1 MGLPYVSLWV
11 AHIHPGFGFN
21 SLSVILVYIEFYTMY
36 AARFKTSG
44 PGRRFRSVP
53 DRADV
58 FGQPLQL
65 YVCILC
71 MLPDSNEKTET
82 ASITSKIRRQAWHTS
97 LISYAAEKTEFF
109 TGRKKYLVL
118 TVLNICLSKT
128 NHERIE
134 KSLQNHQRI
143 VSGSVL
149 F

>member
-1 MGLPYVSLWV
+1 MGSAYSSRFRIQLAFRDIS
-11 AHIHPGFGFN
+11 I
-21 SLSVILVYIEFYTMY
+21 YIEFYTMY

-97 LISYAAEKTEFF
+97 LISCAAEKTELSGKFVHD
-109 TGRKKYLVL
+109 L
-118 TVLNICLSKT
+118 IPCLKFIDRHRT
-128 NHERIE
+128 
-134 KSLQNHQRI
+134 KF
-143 VSGSVL
+143 VSANLRRQSSASVL
-149 F
+149 